1 MRTLTFLH
9 NHLKETIA
17 WLIKDDM
24 GVIYEKGTAST
35 FSELQAKDV
44 DRLEGFIFSPL
55 FSNKRLEV
63 PPASKSQ
70 ILESIPFLLE
80 DNILGSIEDYHFAV
94 SSRSE
99 EGEVTVSVMPINSIE
114 DEIHLFNKAQ
124 VNVNSLCLLDN
135 SFKEK
140 SKTSFLA
147 IFDEIA
153 VINFESKWGWCA
165 ETNTIL
171 TLLEKSL
178 KDFESTSLKVFQN
191 KRSKKINW
199 NKYTKLEP
207 DIVYVSDE
215 LDFLGKT
222 LPLLENKLNLLK
234 DKYAPKIPWKTYF
247 EKWKYGLAAASIAIA
262 LYFSQIIVDIYQN
275 NTIAIDLLEESE
287 SLYYSGFPNEPK
299 VEDLEK
305 LIRQKLKGLEFSG
318 KEPFLLTI
326 QNLTQV
332 IFNNERVSLYSINY
346 ELNRNQFVIEIQC
359 SEFEDL
365 EAVKSTFSLGGYSVD
380 IGSSKR
386 VGNSIL
392 SEIFIKKT

>member
-1 MRTLTFLH
+1 MIYL
-9 NHLKETIA
+9 IGA
-17 WLIKDDM
+17 W
-24 GVIYEKGTAST
+24 T
-35 FSELQAKDV
+35 AKDQPI
-44 DRLEGFIFSPL
+44 DFPS
-55 FSNKRLEV
+55 
-63 PPASKSQ
+63 
-70 ILESIPFLLE
+70 
-80 DNILGSIEDYHFAV
+80 EDYT
-94 SSRSE
+94 E
-99 EGEVTVSVMPINSIE
+99 MNYG
-114 DEIHLFNKAQ
+114 
-124 VNVNSLCLLDN
+124 
-135 SFKEK
+135 
-140 SKTSFLA
+140 
-147 IFDEIA
+147 
-153 VINFESKWGWCA
+153 G
-165 ETNTIL
+165 
-171 TLLEKSL
+171 
-178 KDFESTSLKVFQN
+178 
-191 KRSKKINW
+191 
-199 NKYTKLEP
+199 
-207 DIVYVSDE
+207 IVYMKTYIVFDY
-215 LDFLGKT
+215 LAAYLGQDVFDNCMK
-222 LPLLENKLNLLK
+222 E
-234 DKYAPKIPWKTYF
+234 YF

-318 KEPFLLTI
+318 KEPFLLTV